1 MLDKRIYTKAIAISE
16 EDLLYIKEL
25 RVKKEFGK
33 KSLAGILSII
43 INKNKKYNGLTS
55 FLATISQVMMN
66 TVLILPTGPN

>member
-43 INKNKKYNGLTS
+43 INKNKNEQASTR
-55 FLATISQVMMN
+55 
-66 TVLILPTGPN
+66 